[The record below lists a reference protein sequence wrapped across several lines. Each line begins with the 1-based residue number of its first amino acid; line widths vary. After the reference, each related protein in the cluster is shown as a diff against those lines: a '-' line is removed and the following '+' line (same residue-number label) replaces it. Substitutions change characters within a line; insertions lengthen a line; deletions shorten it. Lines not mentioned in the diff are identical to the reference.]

1 MRPCRFP
8 CSGALH
14 AAAARIK
21 EAVTRSRLRGGMRGN
36 NGARLFKREV
46 RSKGRA
52 MSDHAPAA
60 SAYRAFA
67 TARVHESRSGKQTF
81 IVNRQLQQF
90 IEPHQRGHQ
99 IKNLRQGI
107 AGGFGG

>member
-1 MRPCRFP
+1 MRANKR
-8 CSGALH
+8 
-14 AAAARIK
+14 
-21 EAVTRSRLRGGMRGN
+21 
-36 NGARLFKREV
+36 ARLFKREA

-52 MSDHAPAA
+52 MSNHAPAA
-60 SAYRAFA
+60 SAYRVRNR
-67 TARVHESRSGKQTF
+67 TGHKSRSGKRTF
-81 IVNRQLQQF
+81 IVKRQLQQF